1 MDKKEFIKN
10 LIEINNDANASIINL
25 EADAQAIKIENDK
38 DKANFGNICVML
50 RGYRMVAD
58 ASEAML
64 INENV
69 LKGDDGFYQKI
80 EEDEE
85 ETPEGAIAR
94 KKITKAASDK
104 ISEYAFQY
112 AKDTGRKKVTAVH
125 KANVLKISDG
135 LFKKCFY
142 EIRTF
147 N

>member
-10 LIEINNDANASIINL
+10 LIEINNYANASIVNL
-25 EADAQAIKIENDK
+25 EADAKAIKIENDK

-64 INENV
+64 NNENV

-85 ETPEGAIAR
+85 ETPDNNAE
-94 KKITKAASDK
+94 
-104 ISEYAFQY
+104 E
-112 AKDTGRKKVTAVH
+112 V
-125 KANVLKISDG
+125 
-135 LFKKCFY
+135 
-142 EIRTF
+142 
-147 N
+147 

>member
-10 LIEINNDANASIINL
+10 LIEINKDANASIANL
-25 EADAQAIKIENDK
+25 EVDAQAIEIKNDK

-80 EEDEE
+80 EDTEVEDN
-85 ETPEGAIAR
+85 
-94 KKITKAASDK
+94 KAQDEQADK
-104 ISEYAFQY
+104 
-112 AKDTGRKKVTAVH
+112 
-125 KANVLKISDG
+125 
-135 LFKKCFY
+135 
-142 EIRTF
+142 
-147 N
+147 